1 MGKAHPSPS
10 LSSTKKAAGDV
21 LCPRLDSSLLSYGCR
36 KQVLIK
42 NPVKTKTCTVA
53 IK

>member
-1 MGKAHPSPS
+1 MGKALPPHPFQA
-10 LSSTKKAAGDV
+10 TKKAAGDV